1 MAKSKFYAVRKGR
14 HTGIFYTWDEC
25 KDQIQGFSGAV
36 YKSFP
41 TEEEA
46 QTYMNESVGESP
58 YKQYIPYT
66 KEQFEKLSLS
76 EPNRMFA
83 FVDGSCLGEERYG
96 AGAITFYK
104 GNVSEYSIEG
114 TDDTVKSMRNVAGEL
129 LAAMTVVDAAIYE
142 GASEVVIYYDYAGI
156 EEWASGS
163 WSTKVEGTRDYAQFM
178 KNMSPLVKVSFC
190 KVSGHTGVPMNEVA
204 DQLAKK
210 SLGITG

>member
-46 QTYMNESVGESP
+46 QAYMNESVGESP

-76 EPNRMFA
+76 EPNVCVR
-83 FVDGSCLGEERYG
+83 
-96 AGAITFYK
+96 
-104 GNVSEYSIEG
+104 
-114 TDDTVKSMRNVAGEL
+114 
-129 LAAMTVVDAAIYE
+129 
-142 GASEVVIYYDYAGI
+142 
-156 EEWASGS
+156 
-163 WSTKVEGTRDYAQFM
+163 
-178 KNMSPLVKVSFC
+178 
-190 KVSGHTGVPMNEVA
+190 
-204 DQLAKK
+204 
-210 SLGITG
+210 